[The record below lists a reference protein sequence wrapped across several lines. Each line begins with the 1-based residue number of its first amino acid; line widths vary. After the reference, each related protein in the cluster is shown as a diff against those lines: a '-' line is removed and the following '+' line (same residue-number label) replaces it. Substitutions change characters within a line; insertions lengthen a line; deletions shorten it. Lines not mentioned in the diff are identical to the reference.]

1 MANKGLVPA
10 PGSSSLSHP
19 WANSAYFSLFLECSG
34 KRKGIAS
41 GPSSLVG
48 SSRAIVGFSPRT
60 QHLCHKNWGNI
71 YFPETHCQPQMKTLD
86 SVLKSR
92 DYFANKGPSSQAYG
106 FPSSHV
112 QTWELDCEESPA
124 CALLAWSRAAGH
136 RLLPARALLAW
147 SRAAPSTCTPVLVT
161 GCSSTRAPRLVTGCS
176 SRAAPSTRALHL
188 FLWLFQMSLLQPFTH
203 GLTAPPQEMMEGK
216 SKAPAVSFQAE
227 GFLQESPFFRFSLVR
242 ASEYPWF
249 PRGQGPINNAIQL
262 GQNTPS
268 QMSCNNNNNGNHN
281 SGVLGPVLST

>member
-19 WANSAYFSLFLECSG
+19 WAHSTYFSLFLECSG

-48 SSRAIVGFSPRT
+48 SRRAIVGFSPRT

-71 YFPETHCQPQMKTLD
+71 YFPEIHCQPQMKILD
-86 SVLKSR
+86 SILKSR

-106 FPSSHV
+106 FPSSHARM
-112 QTWELDCEESPA
+112 WELDCEES
-124 CALLAWSRAAGH
+124 
-136 RLLPARALLAW
+136 PARALLAW
-147 SRAAPSTCTPVLVT
+147 SRAAPSA
-161 GCSSTRAPRLVTGCS
+161 RAPRLV
-176 SRAAPSTRALHL
+176 
-188 FLWLFQMSLLQPFTH
+188 LWLFQMSLLQPFTR
-203 GLTAPPQEMMEGK
+203 GLTAAPQEMMEGK